1 MEETGQETEDIS
13 KDIFVEVANAL
24 NIVISP
30 VIKNVL
36 LINGFNNPLVL
47 GNICDQDVLDM
58 ENFMRETAPLVIDER
73 EYKSYYGLF
82 YQKRECFK
90 FVPGQRKTIYLI
102 AEFFKSKYS
111 HQNNALSSTGS
122 SKNISI
128 STNQTSSIN
137 EGNKFLLR

>member
-1 MEETGQETEDIS
+1 MEETGQETEDIR
-13 KDIFVEVANAL
+13 KDLFVEVANAL

-47 GNICDQDVLDM
+47 GNICDQDLLDM

-73 EYKSYYGLF
+73 ECQSYYGLF
-82 YQKRECFK
+82 HQKKECFK
-90 FVPGQRKTIYLI
+90 FVPGQRKTIFLI

-111 HQNNALSSTGS
+111 HQNNALFTGS
-122 SKNISI
+122 STNSSI
-128 STNQTSSIN
+128 SKNQTSSSN
-137 EGNKFLLR
+137 AGKKLLSR